1 MRKRILREMQRAVL
15 IIQNLEISYVYVDW
29 LINNV

>member
-15 IIQNLEISYVYVDW
+15 IIQNLEIPYVYVDW